1 MNADWQ
7 LQFSWFRQRWEGG
20 RICYRCH
27 KSWLC
32 CSCRDVIKNSTWFT
46 LWSHFLLVTRLP
58 SSIPRFF
65 ERLFNFFQRLVL
77 QPGNPLCVAPSF
89 LETQNAILK
98 HTTFCN
104 LAKAHIYLQY
114 KELAVLHFFVFYQG
128 VDGVNCLQETVH
140 LETLNVF
147 LNGKHDSTSFWQSR
161 LITFVSFLAD
171 WMTLWRN
178 SFLRWIRNQL

>member
-1 MNADWQ
+1 M
-7 LQFSWFRQRWEGG
+7 
-20 RICYRCH
+20 
-27 KSWLC
+27 
-32 CSCRDVIKNSTWFT
+32 
-46 LWSHFLLVTRLP
+46 TRFP

-65 ERLFNFFQRLVL
+65 ERLFNFFERLVL

-128 VDGVNCLQETVH
+128 ADGVNCLQETVH

-147 LNGKHDSTSFWQSR
+147 LNGKHDSISFWQSR

-178 SFLRWIRNQL
+178 SFLQ